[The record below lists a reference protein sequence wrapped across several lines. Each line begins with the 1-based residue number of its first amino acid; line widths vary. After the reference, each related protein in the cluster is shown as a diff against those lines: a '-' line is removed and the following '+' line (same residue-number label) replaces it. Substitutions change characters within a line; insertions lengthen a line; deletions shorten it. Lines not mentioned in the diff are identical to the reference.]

1 MYFDQDNNYYDDSVN
16 ISFDRN
22 QKLYS
27 PDEGFN
33 KGNMFINEYS
43 KYKDY
48 AYKLKVSNDKDR
60 LLYEIQMYTFAL
72 KDIILFLDTHPN
84 YKAMLKKYNEY
95 SNELKKLKE
104 RYEKTYGPLCSFN
117 VKDTDSWTWINNPWP
132 WDKGGKYNV

>member
-33 KGNMFINEYS
+33 KGNMFIYEYS

-48 AYKLKVSNDKDR
+48 VYKLKVSNDKDR

-84 YKAMLKKYNEY
+84 DKAMLKKYNEY

-104 RYEKTYGPLCSFN
+104 RYMCWLCER
-117 VKDTDSWTWINNPWP
+117 
-132 WDKGGKYNV
+132 

>member
-1 MYFDQDNNYYDDSVN
+1 MYFDQDNNYYDDDSIN

-22 QKLYS
+22 KKLYT

-33 KGNMFINEYS
+33 KGNMFVNEYS

-48 AYKLKVSNDKDR
+48 VYKLKVSNDKDR

-84 YKAMLKKYNEY
+84 DNEIIRLYNEY
-95 SNELKKLKE
+95 LNIEKKMCDK
-104 RYEKTYGPLCSFN
+104 YESMYGPLTLGSDN
-117 VKDTDSWTWINNPWP
+117 LNKNNWTWINSPWP
-132 WDKGGKYNV
+132 WEVM

>member
-1 MYFDQDNNYYDDSVN
+1 MYFDQDNNYYDDDSIN

-22 QKLYS
+22 KKIYT

-33 KGNMFINEYS
+33 KGNMFVNEYS

-48 AYKLKVSNDKDR
+48 VYKLKVSNDKDR

-84 YKAMLKKYNEY
+84 DKTMLKKYGEY
-95 SNELKKLKE
+95 SSELKKLKE

-117 VKDTDSWTWINNPWP
+117 VKDTDKWTWISNPWP
-132 WDKGGKYNV
+132 WDKGGK

>member
-48 AYKLKVSNDKDR
+48 VYKLKVSNDKDR

-84 YKAMLKKYNEY
+84 DKAMLKKYNEY

-104 RYEKTYGPLCSFN
+104 RYEKTYGPLT
-117 VKDTDSWTWINNPWP
+117 TDSNNLDKNYWQWIKSPWP
-132 WDKGGKYNV
+132 WEGTK